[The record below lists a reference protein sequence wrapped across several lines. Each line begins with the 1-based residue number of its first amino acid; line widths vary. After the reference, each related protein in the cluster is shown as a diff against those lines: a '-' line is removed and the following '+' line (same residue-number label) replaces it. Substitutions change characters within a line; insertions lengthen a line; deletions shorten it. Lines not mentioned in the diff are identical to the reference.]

1 MSAKEKSDL
10 PEVAEKRA
18 DKTAS
23 AAAELVERRGGAKE
37 NAELQSTVWTQ
48 SREAVSQAQGR
59 MAGDD
64 RRSHV
69 HVGRRPKAAKERTR
83 GRWSAEAP
91 RPWLWG
97 LYQRGTVKPDFC
109 GALLPCFCAFFCS
122 IAPQAFF
129 RPDRRFRTPA
139 RAEAVQV
146 GRRSAIEAHFDVSRP
161 RLDSFEH
168 GGRLDGYGPE
178 ERSVVEFFLPLLCLL
193 RMLVVCG
200 FSVNVHGRHCRDSS
214 VPGSW

>member
-18 DKTAS
+18 NKAAS

-97 LYQRGTVKPDFC
+97 LYERGTVKPDFC
-109 GALLPCFCAFFCS
+109 GAFFLAFALSFVRLRRRLS
-122 IAPQAFF
+122 FAPTVDF
-129 RPDRRFRTPA
+129 
-139 RAEAVQV
+139 
-146 GRRSAIEAHFDVSRP
+146 GRRRAQKLSRSAVAP
-161 RLDSFEH
+161 
-168 GGRLDGYGPE
+168 P
-178 ERSVVEFFLPLLCLL
+178 
-193 RMLVVCG
+193 
-200 FSVNVHGRHCRDSS
+200 
-214 VPGSW
+214 